1 MLCRLVAYQS
11 CAIIEA
17 GERGLAT
24 SFLEFE
30 PTPQALSSVLGR
42 DTVMVIR
49 GGSG

>member
-1 MLCRLVAYQS
+1 M
-11 CAIIEA
+11 
-17 GERGLAT
+17 

-49 GGSG
+49 GVAGSPTGSLSGSQPLQSPSHIQPY